1 MQRTFKYRLYPNRK
15 QRETLAAQLDLC
27 RELYNAALQERIA
40 SYKTTGKGVTWLE
53 QQAQLPAIKEVRPEF
68 KSVHA
73 HTLQAVLIRLNRAF
87 QNFFRRVKKN
97 ETPGFPRF
105 KGRNRFSSLVF
116 TPTAFQVQGRHVAI
130 SKVGN
135 IKIKMHR
142 RLPEKH
148 GTLFLNRVCD
158 WGIRC
163 FSSPEHLQLFHHSP
177 GEKGGDAGW
186 ESSAVF

>member
-1 MQRTFKYRLYPNRK
+1 MR
-15 QRETLAAQLDLC
+15 
-27 RELYNAALQERIA
+27 
-40 SYKTTGKGVTWLE
+40 KGVTWLE
-53 QQAQLPAIKEVRPEF
+53 QQSQPTAIKAARPEF

-73 HTLQAVLIRLNRAF
+73 HTLQAVLIRLNRSF

-116 TPTAFQVQGRHVAI
+116 TPAAFQVQGRHVAI

-142 RLPEKH
+142 PLPEKH
-148 GTLFLNRVCD
+148 GTLFLKQVRGS
-158 WGIRC
+158 WYT
-163 FSSPEHLQLFHHSP
+163 
-177 GEKGGDAGW
+177 
-186 ESSAVF
+186 